1 MATNRIAEL
10 NNKSEPAS
18 EDMLLIVDD
27 PKGLP
32 SNKHITVESLFTNLQ
47 KNKISVSTNKAI
59 VSENLQV
66 EGDIDLKNTATVSDP
81 ISITDSGTSTL
92 TSYIPSGSVYT
103 KSDTNH
109 YLIQLSSATAFVY
122 YINGNTSSV
131 GPITINSDTGHELD
145 SSGVYIKFTA
155 NTGHTAGDKFVV
167 NVNRES
173 AINFNASSILE
184 EDNDIN
190 NTETSNTGTL
200 LLESGVEIS
209 QEVDPISLRANS
221 TVLTVT
227 GDTSFANTVT
237 ITGGITLS
245 NTIGVTGATTFSN
258 TLGVT
263 GATTLSNT
271 LGVTGATTLSS
282 TVAITGTSTQSGAII
297 LGTETVSGD
306 GAGTDAVSV
315 ATPVTFLDTSGGTSS
330 LTMAAGTTGQIKHI
344 IMTVAGNDATM
355 TNTNGNLDTSAVATQ
370 ILFNAVGESAT
381 FIYTGSK
388 WIPISVIGATIS

>member
-32 SNKHITVESLFTNLQ
+32 SNKHITIESLFTNLQ

-81 ISITDSGTSTL
+81 IPITDSGTSTL

-131 GPITINSDTGHELD
+131 GPITIDSDTGHQLD

-245 NTIGVTGATTFSN
+245 NT
-258 TLGVT
+258 LGVT
-263 GATTLSNT
+263 GATTLSN
-271 LGVTGATTLSS
+271 

-355 TNTNGNLDTSAVATQ
+355 TNTNGNLDTTAVATQ